1 VYVAIFIASIAFVI
15 MFHEFGHFATA
26 KAFGMKAEKFFLGFG
41 PTIWSFRR
49 GETEYGVK
57 AIPAGGFV
65 KIAGMSR
72 FEEVDE
78 ADRGRLFYEQ
88 PAWQRVIVLVAG
100 SATHFVVAFALLFAA
115 LALYSVQTATNGV
128 AEVVPDTAAAGA
140 GIRPGDQIVAV
151 DGVETA
157 DFEQVRDEIAVRPGE
172 TVALEILRDGTPT
185 TIEVAVGSRDEPDG
199 TSVGFLGV
207 SPTYAERTFS
217 VGEAFRGALVGD
229 YSVARL
235 TTGTLGA
242 LADAFSPEVLG
253 DFFGSVTSSEP
264 RDIATTRGPSSLV
277 GAGQAVNAFG
287 QSGNTSAVLVL
298 LASLNIVLG
307 TLNMLPLPPLDGGH
321 VATLAIEETV
331 NARRRSKGVRERWHL
346 DPAIVT
352 PVALAVI
359 LFFGVISLTAIY
371 VDIVN
376 PLTGI
381 Q

>member
-1 VYVAIFIASIAFVI
+1 MYVAIFIAAIAFVI

-26 KAFGMKAEKFFLGFG
+26 KLFGMKAEKFFLGFG

-72 FEEVDE
+72 FEAVDE

-115 LALYSVQTATNGV
+115 LALFSVQTPSNVV
-128 AEVVPDTAAAGA
+128 AEVVPDTAAAAA
-140 GIRPGDQIVAV
+140 GIEPGDRIVAV
-151 DGVETA
+151 DGVATA
-157 DFEQVRDEIAVRPGE
+157 DFEAVRTVIAGRPGE
-172 TVALEILRDGTPT
+172 TLALDLERDGDARALQVT
-185 TIEVAVGSRDEPDG
+185 VGAREEPDR
-199 TSVGFLGV
+199 TEVGFLGV
-207 SPTYAERTFS
+207 SPTFSERDFS
-217 VGEAFRGALVGD
+217 VAEAFGSALVGD
-229 YSVARL
+229 YSVTRL
-235 TTGTLGA
+235 TTATLGA
-242 LADAFSPEVLG
+242 LVDAFSPEVLG
-253 DFFGSVTSSEP
+253 EFFSSVGSDEP
-264 RDIATTRGPSSLV
+264 RDIATERGPASLV
-277 GAGQAVNAFG
+277 GAGQVVNAFG
-287 QSGNTSAVLVL
+287 QAGDVFAVMVL

-321 VATLAIEETV
+321 VATLAIEEGV
-331 NARRRSKGVRERWHL
+331 NARRRAKGVRERWHL
-346 DPAIVT
+346 DPTIVT

-359 LFFGVISLTAIY
+359 VFFGVISLTAIY

-376 PLTGI
+376 PLSGI